1 MLKSSICTV
10 QLCAFKDKFTYLEM
24 KQGGSTMKKIRNLL
38 NRRAGFFIIAV
49 LSYWAKTYF
58 AYALEFNLGVNG
70 FFQHLILFI
79 NPLPTIVI
87 LVSLGLYFK
96 DSKTSYTVM
105 WLVQALATLLLFA
118 NILYYRE
125 FADFLTANVAVGAGS
140 VTTGLFSATIN
151 IMTFWDILYWVD
163 VIILGLFVFRHKW
176 SEPNYDK
183 PVYKR
188 YALLTTMAGVVAFG
202 LNLGLS
208 EVDRPQLLER
218 TFDRNY
224 IVKYLGLNFFTG
236 YDVANTFQ
244 NNQIRANADE
254 SDMSEVVEFVKDNHA
269 DPDPDMFGK
278 AEGRNV
284 ITIVLESAQQFLV
297 DYELEDAEGNKHE
310 VTPFLNSL
318 YHDEATYSFENFFHQ
333 VGQGKSSDA
342 EVLVENSLFGLP
354 QGSAF
359 QTLGTSNT
367 FQAAPSILKQKAG
380 YTSASFHGNVGSFWN
395 RTDTYQSFGYDYFFD
410 SEFYELTDENSL
422 EYGLKDKVFFHDSAK
437 YIEQLPQPFYSKFL
451 TVTNHF
457 PYPLDEANI
466 DFPQAD
472 TSDDTINQYFQTN
485 HYADQAME
493 EFFDWLKESG
503 LYEDSIIL
511 IYGDHYGIS
520 DMRNP
525 VLGELLGVPEDEWDA
540 YHNAQMQRVPL
551 LFHIPGETD
560 GQTFDQYVGQVDLL
574 PTLLHLLGIET
585 EEYIFMGQD
594 MFSPD
599 HNDAVTMRNG
609 RFINEKYTIVGSS
622 IYDTQTGDLLNDDLS
637 DEEIEAIMEEREEYN
652 QVLTH
657 SDNIVMKDLL
667 RFYMPES
674 LKGRQPN
681 DYIYYDQLELLENH
695 PHRSTSVIGQNNGQS
710 VADKYVTDAPEI
722 TGEPIISE
730 FNQYGQELI
739 ENGQVPEN
747 FHEEDQVLEEDQTEE

>member
-1 MLKSSICTV
+1 MFQGGNLMTKLKELLNKRGGFFTLAV
-10 QLCAFKDKFTYLEM
+10 LFYWLKTYL
-24 KQGGSTMKKIRNLL
+24 
-38 NRRAGFFIIAV
+38 
-49 LSYWAKTYF
+49 
-58 AYALEFNLGVNG
+58 AYTVEFNLGVSG
-70 FFQHLILFI
+70 LFQHFILLI
-79 NPLPTIVI
+79 NPFPIIII
-87 LVSLGLYFK
+87 LMSIGLYFK
-96 DSKTSYTVM
+96 DSRKSYLTM
-105 WLVQALATLLLFA
+105 WIVQALATLLLFA

-140 VTTGLFSATIN
+140 VTTGLFSATMSIIN
-151 IMTFWDILYWVD
+151 FWDIIYWVD
-163 VIILGLFVFRHKW
+163 VILFGVYIFRNKLRQ
-176 SEPNYDK
+176 PTYDK

-188 YALLTTMAGVVAFG
+188 YALLTTMVGMVAFG

-208 EVDRPQLLER
+208 EMDRPQLLER

-254 SDMSEVVEFVKDNHA
+254 SDMSEVVEFVQDNHA
-269 DPDPDMFGK
+269 DPNPEMFGK
-278 AEGRNV
+278 AQGKNV
-284 ITIVLESAQQFLV
+284 ITVVLESTQQFLV

-318 YHDEATYSFENFFHQ
+318 YHDNATYRFENFFNQ

-342 EVLVENSLFGLP
+342 EVLAENSLFGLP

-367 FQAAPSILKQKAG
+367 FQAAPSILEQEAG
-380 YTSASFHGNVGSFWN
+380 YTSAAFHGNVGSFWN

-472 TSDDTINQYFQTN
+472 TSDETINQYFQTN
-485 HYADQAME
+485 HYADQALE
-493 EFFDWLKESG
+493 EFFNWLKASG
-503 LYEDSIIL
+503 LYEDSIIV
-511 IYGDHYGIS
+511 IYGDHYGVS

-525 VLGELLGVPEDEWDA
+525 VLGELLGVPEDEWSS
-540 YHNAQMQRVPL
+540 YHNIHMQRMPL
-551 LFHIPGETD
+551 LFHIPGETEGHTID
-560 GQTFDQYVGQVDLL
+560 KYVSQVDLL

-585 EEYIFMGQD
+585 DQYIFMGQD
-594 MFSPD
+594 MFSSD
-599 HNDAVTMRNG
+599 HNSHVTMRSG
-609 RFINEKYTIVGSS
+609 RFINDEYTIVGSS
-622 IYDTQTGDLLNDDLS
+622 VYDTQTGDLLNEILS
-637 DEEIEAIMEEREEYN
+637 DEEIEKILTMREQAN
-652 QVLTH
+652 QVLSH
-657 SDNIVMKDLL
+657 SDNILMKDLL
-667 RFYMPES
+667 RFYTPES
-674 LKGRQPN
+674 LKGRERN
-681 DYIYYDQLELLENH
+681 DYIYYDQMEVLENH
-695 PHRSTSVIGQNNGQS
+695 PQRETSLIGQNNGKS
-710 VADKYVTDAPEI
+710 AANLYETNAPEI

-730 FNQYGQELI
+730 FNEYGQELLENVEPEPSQEEDKI
-739 ENGQVPEN
+739 EN
-747 FHEEDQVLEEDQTEE
+747 

>member
-1 MLKSSICTV
+1 MNKLK
-10 QLCAFKDKFTYLEM
+10 
-24 KQGGSTMKKIRNLL
+24 NLL
-38 NRRAGFFIIAV
+38 NKRGGFFIIAV
-49 LSYWAKTYF
+49 LFYWAKTYL
-58 AYALEFNLGVNG
+58 AYTVEFNLGVSG
-70 FFQHLILFI
+70 LFQHFILMI
-79 NPLPTIVI
+79 NPFPIIVI
-87 LVSLGLYFK
+87 LMSMGLYFK
-96 DSKTSYTVM
+96 DSRKSYLTM
-105 WLVQALATLLLFA
+105 WGVQALATLLLFA

-140 VTTGLFSATIN
+140 VTTGLFSATMN
-151 IMTFWDILYWVD
+151 ILNFWDIIYWVD
-163 VIILGLFVFRHKW
+163 VILLGIYVFKNKLRQPTH
-176 SEPNYDK
+176 DK
-183 PVYKR
+183 PIYKR

-208 EVDRPQLLER
+208 EMDRPQLLER

-254 SDMSEVVEFVKDNHA
+254 SDMSEVVEFVQDNHA
-269 DPDPDMFGK
+269 DPDPEMFGK
-278 AEGRNV
+278 AQGKNV
-284 ITIVLESAQQFLV
+284 ITVVLESTQQFLV
-297 DYELEDAEGNKHE
+297 DYELEDAEGDKHE

-318 YHDEATYSFENFFHQ
+318 YHDDATYRFDNFYNQ

-342 EVLVENSLFGLP
+342 EVLAENSLFGLP

-367 FQAAPSILKQKAG
+367 FQAAPSILEEEAG
-380 YTSASFHGNVGSFWN
+380 YTSAAFHGNVGSFWN

-410 SEFYELTDENSL
+410 SEFYDLTDENTL

-472 TSDDTINQYFQTN
+472 TSDETINQYFQTN
-485 HYADQAME
+485 HYADQALE
-493 EFFDWLKESG
+493 EFFNWLKASG
-503 LYEDSIIL
+503 LYEDSIIV
-511 IYGDHYGIS
+511 IYGDHYGVS

-525 VLGELLGVPEDEWDA
+525 VLGELLGVPEDDWGS
-540 YHNAQMQRVPL
+540 YHNTHMQRMPM
-551 LFHIPGETD
+551 LFHIPGETEGHTID
-560 GQTFDQYVGQVDLL
+560 KYVSQVDLL

-585 EEYIFMGQD
+585 DQYIFMGQD

-599 HNDAVTMRNG
+599 HNSQVTLRNG
-609 RFINEKYTIVGSS
+609 RFINDDYTIVGSS
-622 IYDTQTGDLLNDDLS
+622 IYNTQTGELLNEVLTE
-637 DEEIEAIMEEREEYN
+637 EEIEEILTMREEAN
-652 QVLTH
+652 QILSH
-657 SDNIVMKDLL
+657 SDNILMKDLL
-667 RFYMPES
+667 RFYTPES
-674 LKGRQPN
+674 LKGRGPN
-681 DYIYYDQLELLENH
+681 DYIYYDQMDVLENH
-695 PHRSTSVIGQNNGQS
+695 SQRKTSLIGQNNGKS
-710 VADKYVTDAPEI
+710 TADLYETNAPEI

-730 FNQYGQELI
+730 FNEYGQELI
-739 ENGQVPEN
+739 EHDDPSQ
-747 FHEEDQVLEEDQTEE
+747 EEDKVEN